1 MAVFEYRGL
10 VVATGKQVHG
20 VRDAD
25 NAKVLRAALKR
36 EGIMLTNAQE
46 ESAAA
51 AEGRKRKLDLGAF
64 FRRVA
69 VVDVA
74 MMTRQLATL
83 VTAGIPLVEAVTAL
97 TDQVEKLELKRVLT
111 QVRDRLN
118 EGISL
123 AKALEPHPKIFP
135 PLYVNMVAAGEA
147 SGTLEPVLERLSDF
161 MEGQARL
168 RSKVSSALA
177 YPILMLII
185 GTVLITVMMIAVVP
199 KITSIFASLDRALPW
214 YTALL
219 IFVSHALTSN
229 EMGGL
234 VLTLLAWFATRKA
247 QSAALAEEKEREKE
261 KIAGPKPKRSLG
273 PWGFVAI
280 AMWLLVLGCFFYV
293 ESLLSYAIGIG
304 VGFVAGFLLARLMA
318 FIATPAGQVW
328 KDSRLLKLPIFGPLF
343 RMLAVS
349 RFSQTL
355 ATLLQS
361 GVPLLKAMGI
371 VRNVLGNARLEQVVE
386 EAAGSIRE
394 GESIA
399 APLKRSGEFPPIVTH
414 MIAVGEK
421 SGQLEQMLHNVA
433 RAYDTQVETRIQA
446 MTSLLEPLII
456 VFMGGAVG
464 FIAFSILMPLIQM
477 NDFVQ

>member
-10 VVATGKQVHG
+10 VVSTGKQVHG

-25 NAKVLRAALKR
+25 NARVLRAALKR
-36 EGIMLTNAQE
+36 DGIMLTSAQE
-46 ESAAA
+46 ESAATA
-51 AEGRKRKLDLGAF
+51 AGAKRKIDLGAF
-64 FRRVA
+64 FRRVS

-83 VTAGIPLVEAVTAL
+83 VMAGIPLVESVSAH
-97 TDQVEKLELKRVLT
+97 TDQVDKLELKRVLT

-161 MEGQARL
+161 MENQARL

-185 GTVLITVMMIAVVP
+185 GAVLITVMMIAVVP

-219 IFVSHALTSN
+219 IFVSKALSSN
-229 EMGGL
+229 EMGGFIM
-234 VLTLLAWFATRKA
+234 TMLAWMATRKA
-247 QSAALAEEKEREKE
+247 MAAATQTEEKEKE
-261 KIAGPKPKRSLG
+261 KAKTAVKAKRSLG
-273 PWGFVAI
+273 PWGVVAI
-280 AMWLLVLGCFFYV
+280 MVWAVVLGLFLYV
-293 ESLLSYAIGIG
+293 ESILDYGIGIA
-304 VGFVAGFLLARLMA
+304 VGFFGGLFLAKLMA
-318 FIATPAGQVW
+318 YIATPAGKVW
-328 KDSRLLKLPIFGPLF
+328 KDSRMLKLPIFGPLF

-421 SGQLEQMLHNVA
+421 SGQLEAMLQNVA
-433 RAYDTQVETRIQA
+433 KAYDTQVETRIQA